1 VRNLAEFYKA
11 IWALGDAGV
20 RVPLTLLDSSNGFRE
35 VTVTSGNRY
44 DFLQLNPTY

>member
-1 VRNLAEFYKA
+1 
-11 IWALGDAGV
+11 
-20 RVPLTLLDSSNGFRE
+20 VPLTLLDSSNGFRE